1 MTVRDFVI
9 DSRLML
15 TPLQAKGY
23 PDIASRMFL
32 RHLADHAPHT
42 PMYALMDLDP
52 DGIAIMTTYK
62 YGSYR
67 LAHEDAT
74 HKDAPAPNL
83 PNLRWLG
90 VKRHHISRAQEHD
103 DGTETGATLEL
114 QGMMKLTIRDRSK
127 VMRMLEWDLCSETG
141 PEAEWRRELQTMLMF
156 NTKAEIQILD
166 ELPGGVISF
175 LSSEL
180 RQSQEADTNVA
191 VDTAGSDDG
200 LLF

>member
-1 MTVRDFVI
+1 MTVRELKIYEDPG
-9 DSRLML
+9 L
-15 TPLQAKGY
+15 TCCQAKGY
-23 PDIASRMFL
+23 PDVASRVFL
-32 RHLADHAPHT
+32 RHLADHKPHV

-52 DGIAIMTTYK
+52 DGIAIMITYK

-74 HKDAPAPNL
+74 HRDAPALSL

-90 VKRHHISRAQEHD
+90 MKRHHISRTDALGD
-103 DGTETGATLEL
+103 RTGPGRAPEL
-114 QGMMKLTIRDRSK
+114 QGMMKLTSRDRSK
-127 VMRMLEWDLCSETG
+127 AVHMLEWDLCSETG
-141 PEAEWRRELQTMLMF
+141 SELEWRHELQTMLML

-175 LSSEL
+175 INFEL
-180 RQSQEADTNVA
+180 GHSGEADVDVA
-191 VDTAGSDDG
+191 IDTFSSDDG